1 MIYALRGEV
10 DLVRDGFFTLQAGG
24 VFYKIQAG
32 ERVLTELRKDPG
44 LRIQDSGSG
53 IQVKVFCS
61 PYIRDESV
69 PELYGFL
76 DEESLR
82 FFELLISVSG
92 VGRKTAL
99 RVLDGGS
106 VEEISSAIAER
117 KTDLFSKVPGIGK
130 KTAER
135 IVLELG
141 EKMAVVGSKD
151 VVERMEAD
159 RDAMDAL
166 LRLGFSR
173 DKVADALRKLGAEP
187 KRLEDRVRQA
197 LKFLGK

>member
-1 MIYALRGEV
+1 MIYALQGSIDFV
-10 DLVRDGFFTLQAGG
+10 KDGFFALRVGD
-24 VFYKIQAG
+24 VFYKIFVG
-32 ERVLTELRKDPG
+32 ERALRSVCAGAD
-44 LRIQDSGSG
+44 I
-53 IQVKVFCS
+53 KVFCYFS
-61 PYIRDESV
+61 IRDESI

-99 RVLDGGS
+99 KVLDGGT
-106 VEEISSAIAER
+106 VEEISSAIAEK

-141 EKMAVVGSKD
+141 EKMAVIGSKD
-151 VVERMEAD
+151 VVERMETD

-166 LRLGFSR
+166 LRLGFPR
-173 DKVADALRKLGAEP
+173 DSISEALRKIGPEP

-197 LKFLGK
+197 LKILGK

>member
-1 MIYALRGEV
+1 MIYALWGSVEGV
-10 DLVRDGFFTLQAGG
+10 MGSFFVFRVGD
-24 VFYKIQAG
+24 VFYKVQAG
-32 ERVLTELRKDPG
+32 EGVLRK
-44 LRIQDSGSG
+44 
-53 IQVKVFCS
+53 IQVGEEAKIFCS

-106 VEEISSAIAER
+106 VEEISSAIAE
-117 KTDLFSKVPGIGK
+117 KKIDLFSKVPGIGK

-141 EKMAVVGSKD
+141 EKMAVHGSKD

-159 RDAMDAL
+159 RDVMDAL
-166 LRLGFSR
+166 LRLGFPR
-173 DKVADALRKLGAEP
+173 EKIMEALRKLGAEP

-197 LKFLGK
+197 LKFLGR